1 MEKKVKKPI
10 WKKWWVWI
18 LAVIIV
24 AAITSGGESDKDTD
38 ASNNSNQGIVVQEES
53 ADTTQEESNLEEQG
67 NTNKEEKKDTKIKAG
82 TYKIGLDLPA
92 GEYVFFAKGMGYI
105 EVASDSTGSLESIIS
120 NDNVSGHTYITVNDG
135 EYLKL
140 RSGEAYA
147 VADAPS
153 VVPTDG
159 IYKDGTYIV
168 GKDIPAGE
176 YKVTVNSNIGMGYIE
191 VSSDSRGDLN
201 SIITNDNLME
211 DSYITV
217 QDGQYLKLS
226 GAEININ

>member
-1 MEKKVKKPI
+1 MEKKAKKPI
-10 WKKWWVWI
+10 WKKWWVWV

-24 AAITSGGESDKDTD
+24 GAIGSAGDGDDSSKSV
-38 ASNNSNQGIVVQEES
+38 AVQEES
-53 ADTTQEESNLEEQG
+53 VANTENSSKDTSNVVE
-67 NTNKEEKKDTKIKAG
+67 TNEEKKDIKIKAG
-82 TYKIGLDLPA
+82 TYKIGTDLPA
-92 GEYVFFAKGMGYI
+92 GEYLFFAKGIGYI
-105 EVASDSTGSLESIIS
+105 EVTSDSTGSLDSIIT
-120 NDNVSGHTYITVNDG
+120 NDNVKGHKYITVNDG
-135 EYLKL
+135 EYLKI
-140 RSGEAYA
+140 RSGEFYA

-153 VVPTDG
+153 VVPEDG

-176 YKVTVNSNIGMGYIE
+176 YKVTLTSSIGMGYIE
-191 VSSDSRGDLN
+191 VSSDSRGTFD

-217 QDGQYLKLS
+217 EDGQYLKLS